1 MTRKGNDNM
10 NENMKEEKAKV
21 YELRSLTADDMFP
34 MFQIISKVGVKD
46 FKTCFESPAVM
57 DAIASAISGGGEKDL
72 AAVGMTVAFDVAGIV
87 IARLPDCKDD
97 IYLLLSQLSG
107 MSREEIAKLPM
118 RTFLEMIMDVIR
130 KPEFTDF
137 FQDVSKLFK

>member
-1 MTRKGNDNM
+1 M
-10 NENMKEEKAKV
+10 NENVKEEKAKA

-34 MFQIISKVGVKD
+34 MFRIISKVGVKD

-57 DAIASAISGGGEKDL
+57 DAISSAASGGGEKDL
-72 AAVGMTVAFDVAGIV
+72 AAVGMTVAFDIAGIV

-118 RTFLEMIMDVIR
+118 ATFIEMIVDVIR

-137 FQDVSKLFK
+137 FQGVTKLFR